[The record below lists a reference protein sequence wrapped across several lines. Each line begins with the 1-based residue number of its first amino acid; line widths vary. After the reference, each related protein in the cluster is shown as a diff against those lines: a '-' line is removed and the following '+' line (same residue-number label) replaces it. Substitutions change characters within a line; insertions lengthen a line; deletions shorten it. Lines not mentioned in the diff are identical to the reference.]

1 MPNSLSTAFATGLA
15 IVFTAA
21 LATSAMAQSKSR
33 IVCWKDKAGKVVNRN
48 IRADELETELQK
60 LLK

>member
-1 MPNSLSTAFATGLA
+1 MGIQ
-15 IVFTAA
+15 IVPTMI
-21 LATSAMAQSKSR
+21 L
-33 IVCWKDKAGKVVNRN
+33 VDKTGKVANRN